1 MLVSRRLVVG
11 FCDCVWVFV
20 TVCGFCWKF
29 CDGVWFYWVGPR
41 AGKIRL
47 VTVSELCEADAAS
60 LAPFTAHISC
70 QPVTV
75 HSITVRGELTTGAH
89 KSFPR

>member
-29 CDGVWFYWVGPR
+29 CDGVWFYGVGPR
-41 AGKIRL
+41 AGKFGL
-47 VTVSELCEADAAS
+47 VTVSEMLTVLNVYTGENYAS
-60 LAPFTAHISC
+60 P
-70 QPVTV
+70 Q
-75 HSITVRGELTTGAH
+75 VRRMPH
-89 KSFPR
+89 VWHH